1 MEKKKIEKEK
11 EEEKEKEKEKEEI
24 EVEKEEIELEMEKDE
39 EEGLKCLRVPAKHGD
54 NVTLSMKRF
63 KNTEH
68 VDFYW

>member
-1 MEKKKIEKEK
+1 VEKKKIDKEK
-11 EEEKEKEKEKEEI
+11 EEKEKKKEEI
-24 EVEKEEIELEMEKDE
+24 EVEIEKDE

>member
-1 MEKKKIEKEK
+1 MLSSSLLTPLEDILLQEEEEEMEKEK
-11 EEEKEKEKEKEEI
+11 I
-24 EVEKEEIELEMEKDE
+24 ES
-39 EEGLKCLRVPAKHGD
+39 LKCLKVPAKHGD

>member
-11 EEEKEKEKEKEEI
+11 EEEEI
-24 EVEKEEIELEMEKDE
+24 EVEIEKDE
-39 EEGLKCLRVPAKHGD
+39 KEGLKCLRVPAKHGD

>member
-1 MEKKKIEKEK
+1 VEKKKIEKEK
-11 EEEKEKEKEKEEI
+11 EEEKEEEEEI
-24 EVEKEEIELEMEKDE
+24 EIEKDK

>member
-1 MEKKKIEKEK
+1 LPTLDIGKEEEEEEVEKKKIEKEK
-11 EEEKEKEKEKEEI
+11 EEI
-24 EVEKEEIELEMEKDE
+24 EVEIEKDA

>member
-1 MEKKKIEKEK
+1 MEKKKIQKER
-11 EEEKEKEKEKEEI
+11 EKEKEEI
-24 EVEKEEIELEMEKDE
+24 EVEMEKDA